1 MLISVVIP
9 CYNEAAV
16 VREAHRRLAEMS
28 GTLTAAAFEFVFVDD
43 GSNDDTAAVLH
54 KLSQADARVRGLRLS
69 RNFGQQIATTAG
81 LEHAAGDAVVL
92 MDADLQDPPE
102 LIAQMIARWREGYQ
116 VAYAQRTDRA
126 GETAFKLWSAKMFY
140 SLVNRVSQVPIPAD
154 TGDFRLM
161 DRAVVDAILRM
172 PERDRFLR
180 GMVSWVGFRQVAI
193 PYRRE
198 PRFAGETKYPLL
210 KMVRFA
216 ADGVISFSHAPLRL
230 AVWTGFF
237 VIGLAFLGILYA
249 VLLRFFADPSQW
261 VRGWAS
267 TFVAILFMGGVQ
279 LISLGIM
286 GEYVGRIYGEVKQRP
301 LYFVRERFGF
311 REPGPKASMLS
322 SVATDKSIA

>member
-16 VREAHRRLAEMS
+16 LRETHRRLSDMA
-28 GTLTAAAFEFVFVDD
+28 GQIADATFEFIFVDD
-43 GSNDDTAAVLH
+43 GSKDETATVLH
-54 KLSQADARVRGLRLS
+54 ELSVADGRVRGLRLS
-69 RNFGQQIATTAG
+69 RNFGQQVATTAG
-81 LEHAAGDAVVL
+81 FEHATGDAVVL

-102 LIAQMIARWREGYQ
+102 LITQMIARWREGYH
-116 VAYAQRTDRA
+116 VAFATRTERP
-126 GETAFKLWSAKMFY
+126 GETGFKLWSAKMFY
-140 SLVNRVSQVPIPAD
+140 SLVNRVSQVPIPVD

-161 DRAVVDAILRM
+161 DRTVVDALLRM

-180 GMVSWVGFRQVAI
+180 GMVSWVGFRQVAV

-210 KMVRFA
+210 KMIRFA
-216 ADGVISFSHAPLRL
+216 ADGVVSFSFAPLRL

-237 VIGLAFLGILYA
+237 VIGLAFLGIFYA

-279 LISLGIM
+279 LISLGII

-311 REPGPKASMLS
+311 GNESPTSPPVSAERG
-322 SVATDKSIA
+322 